1 MGHHVVTLIP
11 WRRLSDRTKRVLAS
25 AASEAVRAQSNE
37 ISPDHVLLGFLECDG
52 APARVLRALG
62 VDLTKA
68 RTALGFVG
76 TEMSSS
82 ERHMRPSAET
92 TRLVAHAAE
101 EMPDQESRVEP
112 EHLLLALARDPG
124 SASGLLERLGIT
136 GEDIRAKL
144 LKTDKDH
151 ETG

>member
-1 MGHHVVTLIP
+1 MTLIP

-25 AASEAVRAQSNE
+25 AAGEAVRAQSNE

-52 APARVLRALG
+52 APARALGALG

-68 RTALGFVG
+68 RAALGVVG
-76 TEMSSS
+76 GEMSSS
-82 ERHMRPSAET
+82 ERHMQPSAET

-124 SASGLLERLGIT
+124 SAGLLERLGIT

-144 LKTDKDH
+144 LKTGNDH